1 MIRERAQAFHTL
13 EPVISRNIGHL
24 LLWTIRAS
32 GRQRDEILSAG
43 IDTNERRQIAERC
56 AWNAKD
62 SMVFAG
68 LIRYRM
74 PARLFDDLARAGQE
88 IGV

>member
-1 MIRERAQAFHTL
+1 MIRERSQAFHTL

-32 GRQRDEILSAG
+32 GRQRDIMTSSMF
-43 IDTNERRQIAERC
+43 DTRERQSVVERC
-56 AWNAKD
+56 DWNAKD

-68 LIRYRM
+68 LVRYRM

>member
-32 GRQRDEILSAG
+32 GRQRDLIANSTY
-43 IDTNERRQIAERC
+43 DTRERQNLIERC
-56 AWNAKD
+56 NWNAKD

-68 LIRYRM
+68 LVRYRM